1 MLLLCIKNLKE
12 NHIFLR
18 FGKNKIKHCL
28 LELILSPMGWMGCAL
43 KAQHSFLH
51 TKVESETLKS
61 HGSFCIRSF
70 CGLVVFSQ
78 NCSYTVDLYLLITN
92 TGPSVCSF
100 YGIVKQLEKL
110 TGLNDAYKH
119 GICHLC
125 RIKRNAVITCI
136 KFNKSQHENT
146 VE

>member
-1 MLLLCIKNLKE
+1 
-12 NHIFLR
+12 
-18 FGKNKIKHCL
+18 
-28 LELILSPMGWMGCAL
+28 MGWMGCAL

-78 NCSYTVDLYLLITN
+78 NCSYTVDLYPLITN

-146 VE
+146 VEQKNGENTARSRTQMSPDSLPIDVSGKTCTEFTR